1 LLRKE
6 IYLSFLLSI
15 LLLLSIDIS
24 FYNHVVLG
32 KQDSKEDGGD
42 DNERSEDE
50 AEDFEDTSLKELF
63 DDNGDSKDGGG
74 NDNERSGDEAEDFDD
89 ISINELFGDN
99 NDNSNKEENDEEN
112 DTPFILPFKAVP
124 FQ

>member
-24 FYNHVVLG
+24 FYNHVILG
-32 KQDSKEDGGD
+32 KQDSKDD
-42 DNERSEDE
+42 DNERS
-50 AEDFEDTSLKELF
+50 
-63 DDNGDSKDGGG
+63 DDNGDSKDDDNERSDDNGDSKDD
-74 NDNERSGDEAEDFDD
+74 DNERSGDEAEDFDD

-99 NDNSNKEENDEEN
+99 NDNNIKEENEEKN
-112 DTPFILPFKAVP
+112 DSPFILPFKAVP
-124 FQ
+124 FP

>member
-1 LLRKE
+1 MLRKE

-42 DNERSEDE
+42 DNERSG
-50 AEDFEDTSLKELF
+50 
-63 DDNGDSKDGGG
+63 DNGDSRED
-74 NDNERSGDEAEDFDD
+74 DNERSGDEAEDFDD

-99 NDNSNKEENDEEN
+99 NDNSNKEENDEDTDKEN

-124 FQ
+124 FP